1 VFRFSFAK
9 RKTKHRSYHFSKE
22 SPMLA
27 VLRQRNFTLLWAG
40 GLISM
45 LGDWLLFIA
54 LPFYIYDLTGSA
66 LATGAMFITETLPI
80 VLFGSLGGVFAD
92 RWDRKQTMI
101 VTDVLRAALLLLL
114 LVVGTREW
122 LWAIYLV
129 VFVQSSLGQFFTPA
143 KGALIPQ
150 LVDEQ
155 LLMPA
160 NSLNSLGVE
169 LTRLVGAPLGG
180 ALMAYAGLASV
191 LIADCA
197 SFLLSGLLIGLIAAP
212 PGGQAAP
219 SAGARAILDSVGRDL
234 AAGLALVRGTRW
246 LAGLFLAMAVIM
258 FGQGITN
265 ALLVPFI
272 DQVLHGDAQVFG
284 WIVTAQGLGGLVG
297 GLLAGTIGRLFAPA
311 RIMAVSAVAMGVL
324 VLLIVNIPAL
334 PIVLGL
340 LAVIGLPVV
349 AFMVSEATMLQ
360 SGVADQY
367 RGRVLGTYGMAQAL
381 ALLCGMGLA
390 SALADAL
397 GVVPLLDLVSA
408 LYVLAGLL
416 VLALV
421 GGYRPS
427 GADAPTLSG
436 QSTP

>member
-1 VFRFSFAK
+1 
-9 RKTKHRSYHFSKE
+9 
-22 SPMLA
+22 MLA

-80 VLFGSLGGVFAD
+80 LLFGSLGGVFAD
-92 RWDRKQTMI
+92 RWDRKTTMI
-101 VTDVLRAALLLLL
+101 VADALRAALLLLL
-114 LVVGTREW
+114 LAVQSPAW

-129 VFVQSSLGQFFTPA
+129 VFAQSSIGQFFNPA
-143 KGALIPQ
+143 KGALLPQ

-155 LLMPA
+155 QLMPA

-180 ALMAYAGLASV
+180 ALMALTGLASV
-191 LIADCA
+191 VIVDSV
-197 SFLLSGLLIGLIAAP
+197 SFLLSALLIGLIAAP
-212 PGGQAAP
+212 ARAQVAP
-219 SAGARAILDSVGRDL
+219 ATSAGTLLATIGRDL
-234 AAGLALVRGTRW
+234 THGLRLVGATRW
-246 LAGLFLAMAVIM
+246 LAGLFLAMAVVM

-265 ALLVPFI
+265 VLLVPFI
-272 DQVLHGDAQVFG
+272 DQVLHGDAQIFG
-284 WIVTAQGLGGLVG
+284 WIVTAQGVG
-297 GLLAGTIGRLFAPA
+297 GLIGGVLAGTIGRLFAPA
-311 RIMAVSAVAMGVL
+311 RIMAVSAVVMGLL
-324 VLLIVNIPAL
+324 VLLIVNIPVL

-367 RGRVLGTYGMAQAL
+367 RGRVLGTYGMMQAL
-381 ALLCGMGLA
+381 ALLCGMGMA
-390 SALADAL
+390 SALGDTL
-397 GVVPLLDLVSA
+397 GVVPLLDLVSG

-421 GGYRPS
+421 GGYRPAAS
-427 GADAPTLSG
+427 DAPALSG
-436 QSTP
+436 EPAP